1 MSCSKTN
8 GVCYNASTEYN
19 NVSVS
24 TDPVNNA
31 IVIEST
37 MTLPEDDLFNTTII
51 IEQMI
56 IADTIDTSEITKII
70 LGTSCISLFL

>member
-1 MSCSKTN
+1 MKEYISSSTVTVMSCSRTN

-31 IVIEST
+31 IVYY
-37 MTLPEDDLFNTTII
+37 DTTC
-51 IEQMI
+51 
-56 IADTIDTSEITKII
+56 T
-70 LGTSCISLFL
+70 